1 MCFVIGDGLNNYYQL
16 ILHANLPNPSIADV
30 FYLAGYP
37 FMFAAII
44 LLSRQTY
51 SNGTER
57 LIDAGIVMLA
67 GLALSWHFLI
77 SPYVGEHGL
86 STLARLVYV
95 AYPLMD
101 IALLYLLFSRLLF
114 ASKTRGYQLWLAA
127 SLVAMLVGDVVY
139 DLVQLHSTY
148 ITGSPV
154 DAMFLAEY
162 VLIAAA
168 ALHPSV
174 RSPIDPQQTDDS
186 PPVSPDSANTR
197 DPSRVQLGAASL
209 SALVP
214 PSLLLIAY
222 SLGLAVNIPVLLMI
236 TIVTMLLVFV
246 RVRLLLSQMSKQNKA
261 ITAYARSL
269 EKSHTTRDEL
279 EATLR
284 HRAFYDELTGLPNRA
299 LFKDR
304 VATELRRA
312 ERQETTVALCFGDLD
327 GFAAVNNTLGHTQGD
342 QVLIQVGELLSSIV
356 RPGDTVARLGG
367 DEFVVLMTDVLDVDS
382 ALAFAKRIVKV
393 LHHTIE
399 IDNNRFELSMS
410 VGVTIASADQT
421 AEELVTQ
428 ADAAMYEAKDAGK
441 NCVVAFEPSMQYKLV
456 RRLELTSGF
465 NGALDRNEF
474 TLQYQPVYDLTTSS
488 IVGLEALL
496 RWDHPKLGPVSP
508 EEFIVLAEE
517 TGYIVPLG
525 RHVLDLACQRA
536 AKWNRGAS
544 TTLPVWVNLSRRQL
558 TEPDLVVQIEAALA
572 RHGTKPNLLGLEVT
586 ENSLTTDPDHAASIL
601 TRLRR
606 LGVQIAVDDFGTG
619 YSSLGHLRQY
629 PVDALKIDRSF
640 VSDLTDNDPAAV
652 ALTQTIVQLAQN
664 LHLDIVAEGI
674 ENDAQRQALITLGC
688 SYGQGYL
695 FGQPLTPT
703 QANEVVSAQ
712 TAPAAPLR

>member
-1 MCFVIGDGLNNYYQL
+1 
-16 ILHANLPNPSIADV
+16 
-30 FYLAGYP
+30 
-37 FMFAAII
+37 
-44 LLSRQTY
+44 
-51 SNGTER
+51 
-57 LIDAGIVMLA
+57 
-67 GLALSWHFLI
+67 
-77 SPYVGEHGL
+77 
-86 STLARLVYV
+86 
-95 AYPLMD
+95 
-101 IALLYLLFSRLLF
+101 
-114 ASKTRGYQLWLAA
+114 
-127 SLVAMLVGDVVY
+127 
-139 DLVQLHSTY
+139 
-148 ITGSPV
+148 
-154 DAMFLAEY
+154 
-162 VLIAAA
+162 
-168 ALHPSV
+168 
-174 RSPIDPQQTDDS
+174 
-186 PPVSPDSANTR
+186 
-197 DPSRVQLGAASL
+197 
-209 SALVP
+209 
-214 PSLLLIAY
+214 LLIAY